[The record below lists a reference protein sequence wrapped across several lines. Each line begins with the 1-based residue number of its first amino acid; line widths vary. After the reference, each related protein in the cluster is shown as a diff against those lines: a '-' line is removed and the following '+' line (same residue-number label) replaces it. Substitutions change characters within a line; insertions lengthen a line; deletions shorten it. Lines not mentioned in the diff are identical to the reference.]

1 MATTE
6 EDITVK
12 PTRAAPY
19 APRQGM
25 STTYVMSADDTSLH
39 FDINA
44 LTPKQIEEFESH
56 KDLMGFLQVAL
67 IGLGKPDDHVMLY
80 EAFGQKPWHARL
92 KRYEGFFKAMG
103 LSPIPSDHWHFIPR
117 DPFYEAA
124 AERLP
129 ETDSV
134 TLYMTSG
141 TNGVL
146 HEDPDFF
153 SVSQNVNSKVH
164 FAEHAPQSGIPVPN
178 TLVTTKKDLGS
189 DEVKRFMRDHDN
201 SVMLKILGLSGA
213 RNVTSVSSLDDCY
226 KYLRE
231 FGNEMDVIL
240 QEKLDLNRYTEMT
253 ADLLVTNDAVRIS
266 NVRKILFAEGIW
278 VGNLI
283 GPEVILTE
291 KHKKELLKLGEYVR
305 QQGYAAPEG
314 FNCGVDYFIS
324 DDDFK
329 VTEINARWT
338 GGLFPAEMIR
348 LVGAEMKNCI
358 AFVDLVCKDKFETYL
373 NFVEMHLYCAK
384 NADFSI
390 IPLGA
395 SAIPQTVDGVEHFFA
410 WQIVVGDFESFKIR
424 RAAEL
429 GDGALMRADSISVVL
444 QP

>member
-1 MATTE
+1 
-6 EDITVK
+6 
-12 PTRAAPY
+12 
-19 APRQGM
+19 
-25 STTYVMSADDTSLH
+25 
-39 FDINA
+39 
-44 LTPKQIEEFESH
+44 
-56 KDLMGFLQVAL
+56 
-67 IGLGKPDDHVMLY
+67 
-80 EAFGQKPWHARL
+80 
-92 KRYEGFFKAMG
+92 
-103 LSPIPSDHWHFIPR
+103 
-117 DPFYEAA
+117 
-124 AERLP
+124 
-129 ETDSV
+129 
-134 TLYMTSG
+134 
-141 TNGVL
+141 
-146 HEDPDFF
+146 
-153 SVSQNVNSKVH
+153 
-164 FAEHAPQSGIPVPN
+164 
-178 TLVTTKKDLGS
+178 
-189 DEVKRFMRDHDN
+189 
-201 SVMLKILGLSGA
+201 
-213 RNVTSVSSLDDCY
+213 
-226 KYLRE
+226 
-231 FGNEMDVIL
+231 MDVIL

-291 KHKKELLKLGEYVR
+291 KHKKELLKLGQYVR

-314 FNCGVDYFIS
+314 FNCVDYFIS

-338 GGLFPAEMIR
+338 GGLFPENDSSCWR
-348 LVGAEMKNCI
+348 WDEKLHR
-358 AFVDLVCKDKFETYL
+358 VCRPGLQGQVWNIPKLRRDASFR
-373 NFVEMHLYCAK
+373 AK